1 MPWGGI
7 QYMELQM
14 IARPKKN
21 AVRIPVNARD
31 FSLDIS
37 SNSLINV

>member
-21 AVRIPVNARD
+21 PVRIPLNARD
-31 FSLDIS
+31 FSLDIM
-37 SNSLINV
+37 NRTKNTR